1 MFLDSSFQEN
11 VYSNPYDLLGLHT
24 CSNGKKVIRLWRPR
38 AENIYLEVLGAIV
51 QAKRT
56 DNEGIFEYEVSG
68 KIEFNDYRIYHQN
81 GLLAH
86 DPYAFDLVFG
96 ELDRHL
102 FAHGVHYRLY
112 EVMGGKVA
120 TQQGISGTRFTV
132 WAPNA
137 KWVSLVGDFNYW
149 DGRVNPM
156 RNYGGVW
163 EIFIP
168 GIGNYQKYKFEIH
181 TEEEVLVKADPYAN
195 YCELR
200 PANASIV
207 FDVDQYEW
215 HDLAWKEDQRKRNKD
230 SYPLN
235 VYELHL
241 GSWKKKEGRCL
252 NYKEIAVELAQY
264 CNQMGFSHVELLPIT
279 EYPLDE
285 SWGYQVTGFFAPTS
299 RFGTPEDFQY
309 FIDYLHQQN
318 IGVFLDW
325 VPAHFPLDN
334 HSLHFFDGTHLYEHK
349 DIRQGYHPH
358 WSTCIFNYSRFE
370 VSNFLIASAL
380 FWLDKMHVDGFR
392 VDAVASML
400 YLDYGRES
408 HEWIPNVYG
417 GRENLDAI
425 EFIKHLNS
433 ITHQLFPSVLMC
445 AEESTS
451 FTGVTH
457 SLEKGGLGFD
467 LKWNMGW
474 MNDSLRYFS
483 KDPLF
488 RSYHQNML
496 TFSLLYAFSE
506 KFILPIS
513 HDEVVH
519 GKASLLSKMPGDD
532 WQKFANARLIHSYQ
546 ICHPGKVL
554 SFMGMELGAWKEWDC
569 REELPWE
576 LLHYERHQMLQR
588 FFQQINLF
596 YQKNPALWQ
605 WDFDSKGFEWV
616 DFSDQHNCC
625 ISYLRKANQQ
635 FLFCVHNF
643 SANCVPNYRVPLPNV
658 MRIVEVF
665 NTDKK
670 EYGGSGKADVSI
682 EIINNLQKIPT
693 CVQFQLPPLA
703 TMIFEVQF
711 VS

>member
-1 MFLDSSFQEN
+1 MFLEHFQEKIHSSPHD
-11 VYSNPYDLLGLHT
+11 VLGLHL
-24 CSNGKKVIRLWRPR
+24 NMDGKKVIRLWRPG
-38 AENIYLEVLGAIV
+38 AENIYLEVFGAII
-51 QAKRT
+51 QARRV
-56 DNEGIFEYEVSG
+56 DNGGLFECEVPE
-68 KIEFNDYRIYHQN
+68 KTEFGNYRIYHQN

-86 DPYAFDLVFG
+86 DPYAFGPIFG
-96 ELDRHL
+96 ELDKHL
-102 FAHGVHYRLY
+102 FAQGVHYRLY
-112 EVMGGKVA
+112 EAMGGRVTTHQGVA
-120 TQQGISGTRFTV
+120 GVKFTV

-137 KWVSLVGDFNYW
+137 RWVSLVGDFNHW

-156 RNYGGVW
+156 RSYGGIW
-163 EIFIP
+163 ELFIP

-181 TEEEVLVKADPYAN
+181 TDREVFLKTDPYAN

-207 FDVDQYEW
+207 FDVDRYEW
-215 HDLAWKEDQRKRNKD
+215 HDQVWREKQLKRNRE

-235 VYELHL
+235 IYEVHL
-241 GSWKKKEGRCL
+241 GSWKKREGNYL
-252 NYKEIAVELAQY
+252 NYREISFELAQY

-309 FIDYLHQQN
+309 FVDYLHQQN
-318 IGVFLDW
+318 IGVILDW
-325 VPAHFPLDN
+325 VPAHFPLDS
-334 HSLHFFDGTHLYEHK
+334 HSLHLFDGTCLYEHK

-358 WSTCIFNYSRFE
+358 WSTCIFNYGRFE

-380 FWLDKMHVDGFR
+380 FWLDKMHIDSFR

-400 YLDYGRES
+400 YLDYGREAG
-408 HEWIPNVYG
+408 EWLPNAYG
-417 GRENLDAI
+417 GRENLAAI

-433 ITHQLFPSVLMC
+433 IVHQLFPFALMC
-445 AEESTS
+445 AEESTC

-488 RSYHQNML
+488 RSYHQNIL

-506 KFILPIS
+506 KFILPLS

-519 GKASLLSKMPGDD
+519 GKANLLSKMPGDD
-532 WQKFANARLIHSYQ
+532 WKKFANARLFYSYQ
-546 ICHPGKVL
+546 VCHPGKKLV
-554 SFMGMELGAWKEWDC
+554 FMGIELGMWKEWNSQ
-569 REELPWE
+569 EELNWG
-576 LLHYERHQMLQR
+576 LLAYERHQMLQR
-588 FFQQINLF
+588 FFQQMNDF
-596 YQKNPALWQ
+596 YQKNFALWQ

-616 DFSDQHNCC
+616 DFSDQQNCC
-625 ISYLRKANQQ
+625 ISYLRKAKQQ
-635 FLFCVHNF
+635 LLFCVHNF
-643 SANCVPNYRVPLPNV
+643 SANCIPNYVIHLPNV
-658 MRIVEVF
+658 VRITEVF
-665 NTDKK
+665 NTDKE
-670 EYGGSGKADVSI
+670 EYGGSGKLNSSI
-682 EIINNLQKIPT
+682 EIINNLQKKPIG
-693 CVQFQLPPLA
+693 VQFQLSPLA

-711 VS
+711 VC

>member
-1 MFLDSSFQEN
+1 MFLDSNRLQEIYANPHN
-11 VYSNPYDLLGLHT
+11 VLGLQN
-24 CSNGKKVIRLWRPR
+24 SNEKKVIRLWRPG
-38 AENIYLEVLGAIV
+38 AENIYLEVFGSIV
-51 QAKRT
+51 QAKRVDT
-56 DNEGIFEYEVSG
+56 AGLFEYEVPE
-68 KIEFNDYRIYHQN
+68 KTEFKDYRIYHQN
-81 GLLAH
+81 GLLAN
-86 DPYAFDLVFG
+86 DPYAFGPIFG

-102 FAHGVHYRLY
+102 FAQGVHYRLY
-112 EVMGGKVA
+112 EVMGGKI
-120 TQQGISGTRFTV
+120 TIHQGISGVKFTV

-137 KWVSLVGDFNYW
+137 RWISLVGDFNHW
-149 DGRVNPM
+149 DGRINPM
-156 RNYGGVW
+156 RDYRGIW
-163 EIFIP
+163 ELFIP
-168 GIGNYQKYKFEIH
+168 GIGNDQKYKFEIH
-181 TEEEVLVKADPYAN
+181 TGTEVLIKADPYAN

-200 PANASIV
+200 PASASIT

-215 HDLAWKEDQRKRNKD
+215 HDQVWQEKQMKRNKD
-230 SYPLN
+230 NYPLN
-235 VYELHL
+235 VYEVHL
-241 GSWKKKEGRCL
+241 GSWKKNQGNYL
-252 NYKEIAVELAQY
+252 NYKEIAFELAKY

-309 FIDYLHQQN
+309 FVDYLHQQN
-318 IGVFLDW
+318 IGVILDW
-325 VPAHFPLDN
+325 VPAHFPMDG
-334 HSLHFFDGTHLYEHK
+334 HSLHHFDGTCLYEHQ
-349 DIRQGYHPH
+349 DIRQGYHPQ
-358 WSTCIFNYSRFE
+358 WSTCIFNYGRFE

-400 YLDYGRES
+400 YLDYGKERG
-408 HEWIPNVYG
+408 EWVPNVYG
-417 GRENLDAI
+417 GRENLAAI

-433 ITHQLFPSVLMC
+433 IVHQLFPHVLMC

-457 SLEKGGLGFD
+457 PLERGGLGFD

-474 MNDSLRYFS
+474 MNDSLQYFS
-483 KDPLF
+483 RDPLF
-488 RSYHQNML
+488 RSYHQNTL

-532 WQKFANARLIHSYQ
+532 WKKFANVRLLHSYQ

-554 SFMGMELGAWKEWDC
+554 VFMGAELGAWKEWNC
-569 REELPWE
+569 QEELSWE
-576 LLHYERHQMLQR
+576 LLGYERHRRLQG
-588 FFQQINLF
+588 FFQQMNDFYRKNL
-596 YQKNPALWQ
+596 ALWQ
-605 WDFDSKGFEWV
+605 WDFESKGFEWV

-625 ISYLRKANQQ
+625 ISYLRKADQQ

-643 SANCVPNYRVPLPNV
+643 SANYLPNYVIHLPNV
-658 MRIVEVF
+658 IQIVEVF
-665 NTDKK
+665 NTDKE
-670 EYGGSGKADVSI
+670 EYGGSGKVNSSI
-682 EIINNLQKIPT
+682 EIINNLQKKPIG
-693 CVQFQLPPLA
+693 VQFQLAPLA

-711 VS
+711 VF